1 MINEDSIVEYF
12 NSLNEERRYGKI
24 AEINAEQMEQYEI
37 LLEEFIESNGE
48 SGIKT
53 VDKGDSL
60 EKLVSYLLEISGDI
74 FTVERNIK
82 TNTNEIDQFITLKPK
97 GKFLLSH
104 GYIDR
109 RYEHF
114 LGECKNYSSCVS
126 VTYVRKFYSLMVS
139 GSIKLGILFSYYG
152 LSGRKW
158 ACSSGL
164 VRKLYMSKENNDEK
178 YVIIDFNLNDFKS
191 IINGVNFLEIV
202 DGKIKEIMLD
212 TDYSKLITTHP
223 AEKQL

>member
-126 VTYVRKFYSLMVS
+126 VTYVGKFYSLM
-139 GSIKLGILFSYYG
+139 
-152 LSGRKW
+152 